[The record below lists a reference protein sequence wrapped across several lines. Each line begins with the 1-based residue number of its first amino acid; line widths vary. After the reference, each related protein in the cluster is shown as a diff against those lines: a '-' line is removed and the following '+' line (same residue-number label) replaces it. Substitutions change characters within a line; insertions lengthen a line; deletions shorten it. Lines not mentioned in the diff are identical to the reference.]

1 MPAPPKATT
10 KEMQCLAHTLH
21 HKQCLLQQTQST
33 KFCHV
38 HQTYPEKLLAKI
50 NAPNFFEGFVPTW
63 RDHERL
69 EIEAAIS
76 NGILTIPN
84 NLLESLPLG
93 IIYGPFYDWY
103 CGFHQTDPWAYDRL
117 AISAIRDGVRV
128 YAYMIECGHRP
139 NVCKEL
145 GGILKAQA
153 RNPQS
158 TPQFLWIFIL
168 TLHRYRRMNRQNQ
181 EQAIEELLE
190 TEVADHLIWS
200 SFNWSEWLLENEQ
213 EYKEIINNLQEPE
226 NKKKKEIEN
235 FLGLTRMLFQE
246 KVWERKKILK
256 SVAKSKIYELKEDL
270 IAATWHPTRYMEWC
284 FDEDEKAEFVEDFHM
299 SIADLQKES
308 TRICN
313 DPEQLWNR
321 IKIESLNS
329 P

>member
-1 MPAPPKATT
+1 MPLTT

-21 HKQCLLQQTQST
+21 HKQCLLQQTQPT

-50 NAPNFFEGFVPTW
+50 QAPNFFEGFVPEW
-63 RDHERL
+63 RYLHQQEL
-69 EIEAAIS
+69 EEAIS
-76 NGILTIPN
+76 NGILTIPHD
-84 NLLESLPLG
+84 LLQGLPQG
-93 IIYGPFYDWY
+93 IIYGPFYNWY
-103 CGFHQTDPWAYDRL
+103 CGFHQTDPWAYHHL
-117 AISAIRDGVRV
+117 AISAIRDGLRV
-128 YAYMIECGHRP
+128 YAYKLQCGHQP

-145 GGILKAQA
+145 QGILKAQA
-153 RNPQS
+153 ANPQS
-158 TPQFLWIFIL
+158 VTQFLWIFIL
-168 TLHRYRRMNRQNQ
+168 TLHRYRRMNRTNQ
-181 EQAIEELLE
+181 ERAIEELLE
-190 TEVADHLIWS
+190 TGVADHLVWS
-200 SFNWSEWLLENEQ
+200 SFDWSEWLLANEQ
-213 EYKEIINNLQEPE
+213 EIKEIINKLEEPE

-246 KVWERKKILK
+246 KVWERKKFLK
-256 SVAKSKIYELKEDL
+256 TMAKSKIYNLKEDL

-321 IKIESLNS
+321 IKIEPVIS